1 MAKKSIAPANGAK
14 PIGPYSTA
22 IENGDLLFISGQIPI
37 DGATGKLVPGDVSA
51 QARQSMEN
59 LKAILAAAGMTFA
72 NVVKTTIFLTDMGDF
87 AAVNEVYKGFCDR
100 ALPGALHLRG
110 GGTAFGR
117 ESRSGNDCGALGCLI
132 CPTREL
138 IRKRPDETRDTT

>member
-1 MAKKSIAPANGAK
+1 MTKKSVAAANGAK

-22 IENGDLLFISGQIPI
+22 IENGDLLFISGQIPL

-59 LKAILAAAGMTFA
+59 LKAILAAAGMSFA

-87 AAVNEVYKGFCDR
+87 AAVNEVYKAYVTEPFPAR
-100 ALPGALHLRG
+100 STFAVAALPMGAKVEVEMI
-110 GGTAFGR
+110 AA
-117 ESRSGNDCGALGCLI
+117 RSAA
-132 CPTREL
+132 
-138 IRKRPDETRDTT
+138 

>member
-1 MAKKSIAPANGAK
+1 MAKKSVAAANGAK

-22 IENGDLLFISGQIPI
+22 IENGDLLFISGQIPL

-87 AAVNEVYKGFCDR
+87 AAVNEVYKGYVTEPFPAR
-100 ALPGALHLRG
+100 STFAVAALPLGAKVEVEMI
-110 GGTAFGR
+110 AA
-117 ESRSGNDCGALGCLI
+117 RSAA
-132 CPTREL
+132 
-138 IRKRPDETRDTT
+138 